1 MSSVLASYSMYLNNP
16 ATVPPAELEN
26 VLLEHPEVADS
37 GVIGVVIDG
46 LELPRYVNPCW
57 TGVVDTKPFASRG
70 YITLKKPTTDVAVQ
84 RRIALEVQE
93 WIKGKVGHP
102 KYLRGGVIVV
112 SEIPRR

>member
-1 MSSVLASYSMYLNNP
+1 MLSVLSS
-16 ATVPPAELEN
+16 TVWNFRGTSTP
-26 VLLEHPEVADS
+26 VGS
-37 GVIGVVIDG
+37 GAI
-46 LELPRYVNPCW
+46 E
-57 TGVVDTKPFASRG
+57 TKSFDSRG

-84 RRIALEVQE
+84 KKIALEVQE